1 MLITVPQI
9 AVLPHL
15 LAQSQQNTYLVA
27 LVTLETIPILILPH
41 MTWIS
46 FVCFKSTRTPLHV

>member
-46 FVCFKSTRTPLHV
+46 F